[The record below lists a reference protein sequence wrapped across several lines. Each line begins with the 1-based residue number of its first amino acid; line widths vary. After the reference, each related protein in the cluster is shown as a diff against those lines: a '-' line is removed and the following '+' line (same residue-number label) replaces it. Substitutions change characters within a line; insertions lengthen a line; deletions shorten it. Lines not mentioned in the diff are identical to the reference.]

1 MSVELIHGERRQNS
15 RLPLLVFAALLVT
28 SQARSAEANPT
39 IPDWERPD
47 VVGINKEPGHCTL
60 VPYAGIAAA
69 LKADRTASRFYKSLN
84 GNWKFNWVRKPADR
98 PMEFYKP
105 QYDVSGWA
113 EIPVPANWQMHGY
126 GRPIY
131 LNIRYPFTVNPPFIP
146 HDYNPVGS
154 YRTEFGIPDV
164 WKNRQIFLHFDGV
177 KSAFYVWINGRKVG
191 YSQDSMTPAE
201 FNVTEYLKPGDNT
214 LAVEVYRWS
223 DGSYLEDQDMWR
235 LSGIY
240 RNVYLFAAPQVHI
253 RDFFVRTD
261 LDDSYIDAALMIRP
275 EIANYSSQNLKGWN
289 IEAQLYDH
297 QKKAVLPKPLSRT
310 VSSIINEK
318 YPQRDNVK
326 FALLKADVKNP
337 RKWSAEGPY
346 LYTLALTLKDSAG
359 KVVEVESCRIG
370 FRQVEIKNGELL
382 VNGKSIKLFGV
393 NRHEHDPDHG
403 RAVPVS
409 RMIQDIKLLKTHNIN
424 AVRTSHYPDDSTW
437 YDLCDEYGIYLIDE
451 ANLETHGLGGFFS
464 NEPAWNTA

>member
-1 MSVELIHGERRQNS
+1 MSDRTCPLHA

-177 KSAFYVWINGRKVG
+177 KSAF
-191 YSQDSMTPAE
+191 
-201 FNVTEYLKPGDNT
+201 
-214 LAVEVYRWS
+214 
-223 DGSYLEDQDMWR
+223 
-235 LSGIY
+235 
-240 RNVYLFAAPQVHI
+240 
-253 RDFFVRTD
+253 
-261 LDDSYIDAALMIRP
+261 
-275 EIANYSSQNLKGWN
+275 
-289 IEAQLYDH
+289 
-297 QKKAVLPKPLSRT
+297 
-310 VSSIINEK
+310 
-318 YPQRDNVK
+318 
-326 FALLKADVKNP
+326 
-337 RKWSAEGPY
+337 
-346 LYTLALTLKDSAG
+346 
-359 KVVEVESCRIG
+359 
-370 FRQVEIKNGELL
+370 
-382 VNGKSIKLFGV
+382 
-393 NRHEHDPDHG
+393 
-403 RAVPVS
+403 
-409 RMIQDIKLLKTHNIN
+409 
-424 AVRTSHYPDDSTW
+424 
-437 YDLCDEYGIYLIDE
+437 
-451 ANLETHGLGGFFS
+451 
-464 NEPAWNTA
+464 